1 MPIKDTAQL
10 DRAPRQSLDT
20 VTTRMAKVETLNVQK
35 KDEVA
40 RQRFGRVLARSVELA
55 GLIDKE
61 AAARLK
67 VDFSQFSRWLLGKE
81 NGQVW
86 RWHDDEL
93 LGPALIAAQ
102 AEVTEGAI
110 VRTVIELRRKVG

>member
-1 MPIKDTAQL
+1 
-10 DRAPRQSLDT
+10 
-20 VTTRMAKVETLNVQK
+20 MAKADLAGVK
-35 KDEVA
+35 KVDDVG
-40 RQRFGRVLARSVELA
+40 RQRFGAVLARSVELA

-67 VDFSQFSRWLLGKE
+67 VDDGQFSRWLRGVE
-81 NGQVW
+81 NPQVW
-86 RWHDDEL
+86 RFHQDEL

-102 AEVTEGAI
+102 AEVTEGAT